1 MSNPFSELPTAEG
14 RGTLRGVLSNLGIV
28 CAVFT
33 FLAVSALFFTD
44 ITVSFQASLS
54 FSLQFLILLFASY
67 VMYFSLSETG
77 ADRAKQEKEY
87 CEAAERARRFRLRFR
102 EEGDMRSLLLFCERV
117 SHRETLS
124 ARRALLS
131 LYGLSEEALTE
142 KAPSA
147 TLSPAQK
154 RGLIRVK
161 RMRQVRI
168 TPSMLLWSREEGGY
182 RPPLSKTP
190 AAAKR
195 RRFLPYLFASLFTA
209 FFSVSVLCDIIVNP
223 NPALLVGYVSKM
235 FTLVFNGI
243 KGYRA
248 GYCNVAKDT
257 AVYLEE
263 QSDLLEEY
271 FKDFLPSLKSDAP
284 ASPSEGLFPDSASL
298 PSAAEA

>member
-1 MSNPFSELPTAEG
+1 MSNPFSEAPLSEG
-14 RGTLRGVLSNLGIV
+14 RGALRGVLSHLGIV

-33 FLAVSALFFTD
+33 FLSVSALFFTD
-44 ITVSFQASLS
+44 ISISLQTSLS
-54 FSLQFLILLFASY
+54 FSLQFLVLLFASY

-87 CEAAERARRFRLRFR
+87 GEARDRASILRLSFR
-102 EEGDMRSLLLFCERV
+102 EKGDMRSLLLFCERV
-117 SHRETLS
+117 SRRETES
-124 ARRALLS
+124 KRSALLS
-131 LYGLSEEALTE
+131 FYGLSEKDLTDKGNEAH
-142 KAPSA
+142 
-147 TLSPAQK
+147 LSPAQK
-154 RGLIRVK
+154 RGLVRVR

-168 TPSMLLWSREEGGY
+168 SPSMLLFSREEGGY

-209 FFSVSVLCDIIVNP
+209 FFSVSVLCQIIVAP
-223 NPALLVGYVSKM
+223 NPALLVGYLSKV

-248 GYCNVAKDT
+248 GYCNIAKDT
-257 AVYLEE
+257 VLYLEE

-271 FKDFLPSLKSDAP
+271 FKDFLPSLANAQPISLSEADAP
-284 ASPSEGLFPDSASL
+284 PSPTLATN
-298 PSAAEA
+298 EA